1 MPRPYE
7 ALEEVIPGNARVL
20 SCPVDILPPIA
31 GWAVD
36 ASTAP
41 WSGSTPT
48 GPGTNKRAVFD
59 TGAMHTVINR
69 GLANQISLP
78 RARRIT
84 VHTANG
90 EAECWTYHACVRLP
104 NMTYPF
110 ITVIEADT
118 PGCDVLIGMDII
130 AENDFRIWYR
140 PSADETRFRFSRVR
154 G

>member
-7 ALEEVIPGNARVL
+7 VLEEVVPGNARVL

-31 GWAVD
+31 GWVVD

-78 RARRIT
+78 RAPYNRPYSQWRGGMLDLPRLRSAAQ
-84 VHTANG
+84 HG
-90 EAECWTYHACVRLP
+90 LPLHQRAESSYS
-104 NMTYPF
+104 Y
-110 ITVIEADT
+110 
-118 PGCDVLIGMDII
+118 
-130 AENDFRIWYR
+130 
-140 PSADETRFRFSRVR
+140 
-154 G
+154 